1 MNPFIS
7 VIRYTKKGFD
17 LEKQVSAASHVPALL
32 SFMSQNFLH
41 ARQHRKLLAPVAVQL
56 AHCLHKNQILLDIV
70 FFLILTRNSKDV

>member
-17 LEKQVSAASHVPALL
+17 LEKQVSAVFHMPVLL

-41 ARQHRKLLAPVAVQL
+41 ASIVGYLHRYPLNWHIAYIK
-56 AHCLHKNQILLDIV
+56 
-70 FFLILTRNSKDV
+70 TRFAWTLFSS